1 MTKREIIGSGLGLII
16 VIGVTVLVMS
26 FMLPPSHPNFGPM
39 VGTIVTV
46 FVCHRGSPQSLGSQK
61 TANGRQPLT
70 QARVLQ
76 VRI

>member
-26 FMLPPSHPNFGPM
+26 FMLPPSHPNFPPM

-46 FVCHRGSPQSLGSQK
+46 FVLIEVARNLWVHIK
-61 TANGRQPLT
+61 RQT
-70 QARVLQ
+70 GDSH
-76 VRI
+76 